1 MISEKKELTRHAN
14 VSGMDVIENYINDG
28 GYQGL
33 EKALKLKPQD
43 IIDEVK
49 KSFLRGRGGAGFP
62 TGLKWSFLP
71 KEKTKPFYLVCNAD
85 EGEPGTFK
93 DRIIM
98 EKDPF
103 LLIEGMT
110 ITGYAIRAD
119 LGYIYIRGEFK
130 WIAEKL
136 EQAIDQAK
144 KKHMLGTNILNSGY
158 DFDIKVMRGAGAYI
172 CGEETALLESI
183 EGKRGEPRTKP
194 PFPANVGLYGCPT
207 IVNNVETLACIP
219 VIIKNDAETFK
230 SMGSFQAAGTKLY
243 GISGHVN
250 KPGIYEYPMGTN
262 LKDLIEHAAGGVK
275 NGKKLK
281 AVIPGGLSATI
292 LRADEIDVAMDFDS
306 CLKKNTMLGSGG
318 IIVMD
323 EDTSIPDVALTT
335 INFFAHESCGQCTPC
350 REGLSKIQ
358 QILVNLLAGNGSV
371 NDLNTIN
378 ELATIIDGS
387 TLCPLGE
394 AGAMAVNA
402 MIQKFKPE
410 FESLVK

>member
-1 MISEKKELTRHAN
+1 MISEKKVLTRHAE
-14 VSGMDVIENYINDG
+14 VAGMEIIDNYKNDG

-33 EKALKLKPQD
+33 ENALKRKPAD
-43 IIDEVK
+43 IVEEVK

-71 KEKTKPFYLVCNAD
+71 KEKSKPFYLVCNAD

-98 EKDPF
+98 ENDPF

-110 ITGYAIRAD
+110 ISGYALKAD
-119 LGYIYIRGEFK
+119 LGFIYIRGEFK

-136 EQAIDQAK
+136 EKAIEEAK
-144 KKHMLGTNILNSGY
+144 KQNLLGENILGSGY
-158 DFDIKVMRGAGAYI
+158 SFDIKVMRGAGAYI

-219 VIIKNDAETFK
+219 FILQHDAETFK
-230 SMGSFQAAGTKLY
+230 LMGSFQAAGTKLY

-250 KPGIYEYPMGTN
+250 KPGVYEYPMGTN
-262 LKDLIEHAAGGVK
+262 LKDLIQYAAGGIK
-275 NGKKLK
+275 DNKKLK

-292 LRADEIDVAMDFDS
+292 LKADEIDVAMDFDS
-306 CLKKNTMLGSGG
+306 CIKKDTMLGSGG

-323 EDTSIPDVALTT
+323 EDTSIPEVALTT
-335 INFFAHESCGQCTPC
+335 INFFVHESCGQCTPC
-350 REGLSKIQ
+350 REGLAKIQ
-358 QILVNLLAGNGSV
+358 QILKNILAGNGKPK
-371 NDLNTIN
+371 DLETIS
-378 ELATIIDGS
+378 ELADIINGS

-394 AGAMAVNA
+394 AGAMAINS

-410 FESLVK
+410 FESLVN

>member
-1 MISEKKELTRHAN
+1 
-14 VSGMDVIENYINDG
+14 
-28 GYQGL
+28 
-33 EKALKLKPQD
+33 
-43 IIDEVK
+43 
-49 KSFLRGRGGAGFP
+49 
-62 TGLKWSFLP
+62 
-71 KEKTKPFYLVCNAD
+71 
-85 EGEPGTFK
+85 
-93 DRIIM
+93 
-98 EKDPF
+98 
-103 LLIEGMT
+103 
-110 ITGYAIRAD
+110 
-119 LGYIYIRGEFK
+119 
-130 WIAEKL
+130 
-136 EQAIDQAK
+136 
-144 KKHMLGTNILNSGY
+144 
-158 DFDIKVMRGAGAYI
+158 
-172 CGEETALLESI
+172 
-183 EGKRGEPRTKP
+183 
-194 PFPANVGLYGCPT
+194 
-207 IVNNVETLACIP
+207 
-219 VIIKNDAETFK
+219 
-230 SMGSFQAAGTKLY
+230 MGSFQAAGTKLY

-350 REGLSKIQ
+350 REGLAKIQ